1 MQPDQATAI
10 FQFLLGSLDRE
21 HATTAKVLAAVPDSG
36 AAYTPDPKSMTALD
50 LAFHIAG
57 AELFFMNGVINGQFA
72 SGGGRPDTVKTPS
85 DVVAFY
91 NQQFPAV
98 YEKFKQ
104 LSGEDLARDIDFHGV
119 MKAPGIAYV
128 QLMISHS
135 VHHRG
140 QLSAYLRPM
149 GAKVPSI
156 YGNSA
161 DDEVAK
167 ASA

>member
-1 MQPDQATAI
+1 MQPDQASTI
-10 FQFLLGSLDRE
+10 FQFLLGSVERE

-36 AAYTPDPKSMTALD
+36 AAYTPDSKSMNAMD

-57 AELFFMNGVINGQFA
+57 AELFFMNGIINGQFA
-72 SGGGRPDTVKTPS
+72 SGGGRPDSVKTPS

-91 NQQFPAV
+91 NHTFPKV
-98 YEKFKQ
+98 FEKLKA
-104 LSGEDLARDIDFHGV
+104 LTGEDLVREVDFHGV
-119 MKAPGIAYV
+119 LKLPAVAYV
-128 QLMISHS
+128 QLMINHS

-149 GAKVPSI
+149 GAKVPAI

-161 DDEVAK
+161 DSETAK

>member
-1 MQPDQATAI
+1 MQPDQASSI
-10 FQFLLGSLDRE
+10 FQFLLGSLERE

-36 AAYTPDPKSMTALD
+36 AAYTPDTKSMNAMD

-57 AELFFMNGVINGQFA
+57 AELFFMNGIINGQFE
-72 SGGGRPDTVKTPS
+72 SGGGRPDSVKTPS
-85 DVVAFY
+85 DVVTFY
-91 NQQFPAV
+91 NHMYPKLF
-98 YEKFKQ
+98 EKLKALTGDQ
-104 LSGEDLARDIDFHGV
+104 LVRIIDFHGL
-119 MKAPGIAYV
+119 MKAPAVAYV
-128 QLMISHS
+128 QLMINHS

-156 YGNSA
+156 YGSSA
-161 DDEVAK
+161 DDEIAK

>member
-1 MQPDQATAI
+1 MQPDQASAI
-10 FQFLLGSLDRE
+10 FEFLLGSVERE

-36 AAYTPDPKSMTALD
+36 AAYTPDSKSMNAMD

-57 AELFFMNGVINGQFA
+57 AELFFMNGIATGQFE
-72 SGGGRPDTVKTPS
+72 SGGGRPESVKTPS
-85 DVVAFY
+85 DVVSFY
-91 NQQFPAV
+91 NHMFPKVFA
-98 YEKFKQ
+98 KFKA
-104 LSGEDLARDIDFHGV
+104 LTGEELVRVIDFHGV
-119 MKAPGIAYV
+119 LKMPAVAFV
-128 QLMISHS
+128 QLMINHS

-156 YGNSA
+156 YGSSA
-161 DDEVAK
+161 DDEIAK